1 MLLQFLLQKRR
12 LEMRFLKLVGLT
24 LCAISLSSF
33 MIISADAATGKYHS
47 VKHHYHHHH
56 AAKGKTGGRH

>member
-1 MLLQFLLQKRR
+1 V
-12 LEMRFLKLVGLT
+12 E
-24 LCAISLSSF
+24 
-33 MIISADAATGKYHS
+33 AAQSQMTGKHHS

>member
-1 MLLQFLLQKRR
+1 
-12 LEMRFLKLVGLT
+12 MRFLKLVGLT

-33 MIISADAATGKYHS
+33 LIASVHAAQSNMPAKHHS